1 LEILYDPKTWASFL
15 TLTAL
20 EIVLGIDNLLF
31 LSIISGR
38 LPAEQQ
44 PMARR
49 LGLALAVVARLLL
62 LLGIAWMVGLSAPLF
77 TLFGH
82 PFSWRDLVLA
92 GGGVFLLAKGTVEI
106 HTTVEGV
113 EEEMRQA
120 RPSGFAAVIAQIV
133 LLDIVFSLDSVI
145 TAVGMARHVPV
156 MAAAIIVAVA
166 IMLMASEPVS
176 RFVQA
181 HLSVKILALSFLILV
196 GMALVADGIG
206 FHIPRGYLYFAIAFS
221 VFVEM
226 LNLRAA
232 RRRRA
237 RAVVRTDR

>member
-1 LEILYDPKTWASFL
+1 MEILQDPRTWASFL

-181 HLSVKILALSFLILV
+181 TSPS
-196 GMALVADGIG
+196 
-206 FHIPRGYLYFAIAFS
+206 RS
-221 VFVEM
+221 W
-226 LNLRAA
+226 R
-232 RRRRA
+232 
-237 RAVVRTDR
+237 

>member
-31 LSIISGR
+31 LSILSGR

-44 PMARR
+44 PRARR
-49 LGLALAVVARLLL
+49 LGLALAVVTRLLL

-106 HTTVEGV
+106 HTAVEGV
-113 EEEMRQA
+113 EEEIRQA

-145 TAVGMARHVPV
+145 TAVGMARHVPI

-196 GMALVADGIG
+196 GMSLVADGIG

-226 LNLRAA
+226 LNLQAA

-237 RAVVRTDR
+237 KA

>member
-1 LEILYDPKTWASFL
+1 MEILFDPKTWASFL
-15 TLTAL
+15 TLAAL

-31 LSIISGR
+31 LTIISGR
-38 LPAEQQ
+38 LPAERQ
-44 PMARR
+44 PKARR
-49 LGLALAVVARLLL
+49 IGLALAVITRLLL
-62 LLGIAWMVGLSAPLF
+62 LLGIAWIVGLTAPLF

-82 PFSWRDLVLA
+82 SYSWRDLVLA
-92 GGGVFLLAKGTVEI
+92 GGGMFLLAKGTVEI
-106 HTTVEGV
+106 HSAVEGV
-113 EEEMRQA
+113 EEEIRRA
-120 RPSGFAAVIAQIV
+120 RPGGFAAVIAQIV

-145 TAVGMARHVPV
+145 TAVGMAQHVPV

-166 IMLMASEPVS
+166 IMMMASEPVS

-181 HLSVKILALSFLILV
+181 HLSVKLLALSFLILV

-232 RRRRA
+232 KRRRA
-237 RAVVRTDR
+237 RAAIPADR

>member
-1 LEILYDPKTWASFL
+1 MEILYDPKTWASFL

-31 LSIISGR
+31 LSILSGR

-44 PMARR
+44 PKARR
-49 LGLALAVVARLLL
+49 LGLALAVVTRLLL

-106 HTTVEGV
+106 HTAVEGV
-113 EEEMRQA
+113 EEEIRQA

-133 LLDIVFSLDSVI
+133 LLDVVFSLDSVI
-145 TAVGMARHVPV
+145 TAVGMARHVPI

-181 HLSVKILALSFLILV
+181 HLSAKILALSFLILV
-196 GMALVADGIG
+196 GMSLVADGIG

-226 LNLRAA
+226 LNLQAA

-237 RAVVRTDR
+237 KA

>member
-1 LEILYDPKTWASFL
+1 MEILHDPKTWASFL

-44 PMARR
+44 PKARR
-49 LGLALAVVARLLL
+49 LGLALAVVTRLLL

-106 HTTVEGV
+106 HTAVEGV
-113 EEEMRQA
+113 EEEIRQA

-133 LLDIVFSLDSVI
+133 LLDVVFSLDSVI
-145 TAVGMARHVPV
+145 TAVGMARHVPI

-196 GMALVADGIG
+196 GMSLVADGIG

>member
-1 LEILYDPKTWASFL
+1 MEILSDPKTWASFL

-77 TLFGH
+77 ALFGH

-92 GGGVFLLAKGTVEI
+92 GGGVFLLAKGTIEI
-106 HTTVEGV
+106 HTAVEGV
-113 EEEMRQA
+113 EEEIRQA

-166 IMLMASEPVS
+166 IMLMASEPLS

-196 GMALVADGIG
+196 GMSLVADGIG

-237 RAVVRTDR
+237 RAVVRTDE

>member
-44 PMARR
+44 PKARR

-106 HTTVEGV
+106 HTAVEGV
-113 EEEMRQA
+113 EEEIRQA

-145 TAVGMARHVPV
+145 TAVGMARHVPI

-196 GMALVADGIG
+196 GMSLVADGIG

-226 LNLRAA
+226 LNLQAA

-237 RAVVRTDR
+237 KA